1 MAKLY
6 YKYHKKNIKITF
18 FFTIT
23 QLFKQKKIINNE
35 MKQPKDSFFISYVEI
50 KKYINYPIHKYYF
63 IKNKKRLHFIIIYNF
78 VRINYIY
85 VCVYP
90 I

>member
-1 MAKLY
+1 
-6 YKYHKKNIKITF
+6 
-18 FFTIT
+18 
-23 QLFKQKKIINNE
+23 

-63 IKNKKRLHFIIIYNF
+63 IKNKKRKRLHFIIIYNF

-85 VCVYP
+85 VCTLFDFRFRLVSFKQKY
-90 I
+90 ISYV